1 MMTDNKLIDNL
12 IDLMQDKFGPTRFD
26 KEMEAYLTDRLSAYL
41 EAWHKDIRE
50 AALDAIRFVA
60 DDVIREIKKI

>member
-1 MMTDNKLIDNL
+1 
-12 IDLMQDKFGPTRFD
+12 MQDKFGPTRFD